1 MSKKGPMHRG
11 RVTPHIGLLHQD
23 FSLYPYK
30 TILGNLT
37 DAISLDLPSEFAK
50 MKSLHVLTA
59 VGFKEEEAA
68 SLLEKYPD
76 QMSGGE
82 RHRVALA
89 QILIKEPNIIILD
102 EPTGTMDPI
111 TRRNVTESIL
121 NAREELDQTFII
133 ISHDMDFV
141 LECCDTAALMREGKL
156 LDHGKP
162 IEIVDE
168 LTSQERTK
176 MLNKHA

>member
-1 MSKKGPMHRG
+1 
-11 RVTPHIGLLHQD
+11 
-23 FSLYPYK
+23 
-30 TILGNLT
+30 
-37 DAISLDLPSEFAK
+37 
-50 MKSLHVLTA
+50 
-59 VGFKEEEAA
+59 
-68 SLLEKYPD
+68 
-76 QMSGGE
+76 
-82 RHRVALA
+82 
-89 QILIKEPNIIILD
+89 
-102 EPTGTMDPI
+102 MDPI